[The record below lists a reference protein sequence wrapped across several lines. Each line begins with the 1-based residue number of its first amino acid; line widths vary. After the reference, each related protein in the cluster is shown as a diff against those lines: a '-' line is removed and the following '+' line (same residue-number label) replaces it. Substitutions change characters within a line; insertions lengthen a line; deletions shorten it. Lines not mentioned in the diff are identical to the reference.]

1 MKLIIRLLINAV
13 AVWVTA
19 YIVPGVNFTGGILEL
34 LVVALIF
41 GLVNALIRPIFKLLT
56 LPINIATLGLF
67 TLVINALMLWL
78 TAWISGALTVEGGL
92 VTGFLNAL
100 LGSLLISI
108 VSMVLSWFLP
118 GD

>member
-1 MKLIIRLLINAV
+1 MKLVLRILINAI
-13 AVWVTA
+13 AVWVTTL
-19 YIVPGVNFTGGILEL
+19 ILPGITFSGGFIEL
-34 LVVALIF
+34 LVVAIIF
-41 GLVNALIRPIFKLLT
+41 GLVNALIRPFFKLLT

-92 VTGFLNAL
+92 VAGFINAL

-108 VSMVLSWFLP
+108 VSTILNWFLP
-118 GD
+118 ED